1 MPIRPYRPSDAP
13 ALAELAVDCGRGE
26 ADFVLN
32 PLWESADELEAE
44 FARFGIRAEEHLL
57 VAVEGDGGEVQGMVG
72 FLRRPKDP
80 SAGMLCPIVRR
91 KDRGRGV
98 GGELLRAAQRLGA
111 ERLGIELATAGIG
124 TRNRAGYS
132 LLTSHGF
139 RPARQAYVMKC
150 ERAPTVPEEPLAAL
164 EVDVAKPED
173 AAAILEL
180 YLACGFDARSEER
193 MREVLSD
200 GRHAHA
206 VARAQVS
213 RSPQGR
219 EAAAQRGEAERS
231 ASPRETEA
239 SEDHQ
244 VGVLAAFVEFE
255 THWPKRPWVAFAG
268 VAKER
273 RDRGLGSGLV
283 AWLLARQF
291 SAGAVAGLL
300 ALSPAN
306 RNALRAYEKVGFRRF
321 RLIDALEKKL

>member
-1 MPIRPYRPSDAP
+1 MPIRPFRPTDAAP
-13 ALAELAVDCGRGE
+13 LAALAVECARGE

-32 PLWESADELEAE
+32 PLWETADELEAE
-44 FARFGIRAEEHLL
+44 FARFGIRPEEHLL
-57 VAVEGDGGEVQGMVG
+57 VAHEGDGGEVQGLVG

-91 KDRGRGV
+91 KDRGRGI

-111 ERLGIELATAGIG
+111 GPLGIELATAGVG

-132 LLTSHGF
+132 LLASHGF
-139 RPARQAYVMKC
+139 RPVRQAYVMKC
-150 ERAPTVPEEPLAAL
+150 ERAPAVPEEPIAGLEIALAQ
-164 EVDVAKPED
+164 PED
-173 AAAILEL
+173 ANAILEL
-180 YLACGFDARSEER
+180 YLACGFDNRSEER
-193 MREVLSD
+193 MREVLGD

-213 RSPQGR
+213 RSEPK
-219 EAAAQRGEAERS
+219 
-231 ASPRETEA
+231 A

-244 VGVLAAFVEFE
+244 VGELAAFVEFE

-268 VAKER
+268 VSKER
-273 RDRGLGSGLV
+273 RDRGLGSALV
-283 AWLLARQF
+283 AWLLAHQF
-291 SAGAVAGLL
+291 AAGAKAALL

-306 RNALRAYEKVGFRRF
+306 RTAMRAYEKVGFRRF

>member
-13 ALAELAVDCGRGE
+13 ALAALAVDCARGE

-32 PLWESADELEAE
+32 PLWESADELVAE
-44 FARFGIRAEEHLL
+44 FERFGIRPEEHML
-57 VAVEGDGGEVQGMVG
+57 VAEEGDGGDAQGMVG

-111 ERLGIELATAGIG
+111 DRLGIELATAGIG

-139 RPARQAYVMKC
+139 RPVRQAYVMKI
-150 ERAPTVPEEPLAAL
+150 ERAPVVPDEPLAGL
-164 EVDVAKPED
+164 EVEVAGVD
-173 AAAILEL
+173 DSQAILEL
-180 YLACGFDARSEER
+180 YLACGFEPRNEEQ
-193 MREVLSD
+193 MRAALGD
-200 GRHAHA
+200 GRHVHA
-206 VARAQVS
+206 LARAS
-213 RSPQGR
+213 G
-219 EAAAQRGEAERS
+219 G
-231 ASPRETEA
+231 
-239 SEDHQ
+239 
-244 VGVLAAFVEFE
+244 GIAAFVELE
-255 THWPKRPWVAFAG
+255 THWPQRPWLAFTG

-273 RDRGLGSGLV
+273 RDQGVGSALV

-291 SAGAVAGLL
+291 QAGAKAALL

-306 RNALRAYEKVGFRRF
+306 RTALRAYEKVGFRRF

>member
-13 ALAELAVDCGRGE
+13 ALAALAVECARGE

-32 PLWESADELEAE
+32 PLWESADELVAE
-44 FARFGIRAEEHLL
+44 FARFAIRPEEHVL
-57 VAVEGDGGEVQGMVG
+57 VAEEGDGGDVQGMVG

-98 GGELLRAAQRLGA
+98 GGELLRAGQRLGA
-111 ERLGIELATAGIG
+111 EKLGIELATAGIG

-139 RPARQAYVMKC
+139 RPVRQAYVMKI
-150 ERAPTVPEEPLAAL
+150 ERAPIVPDEPLAGLAV
-164 EVDVAKPED
+164 EMAGVDDSK
-173 AAAILEL
+173 AILEL
-180 YLACGFDARSEER
+180 YLACGFEPRSEEQ
-193 MREVLSD
+193 MRAVLGD

-206 VARAQVS
+206 VARA
-213 RSPQGR
+213 GN
-219 EAAAQRGEAERS
+219 E
-231 ASPRETEA
+231 
-239 SEDHQ
+239 
-244 VGVLAAFVEFE
+244 LAAFVELE
-255 THWPKRPWVAFAG
+255 THWPQRPWLAFTG

-273 RDRGLGSGLV
+273 RDQGVGSALV

-291 SAGAVAGLL
+291 AAGAKAGLL

-306 RNALRAYEKVGFRRF
+306 RTALRAYEKVGFRRF

>member
-13 ALAELAVDCGRGE
+13 ALAALAVECARGE

-32 PLWESADELEAE
+32 PLWESADELVAE
-44 FARFGIRAEEHLL
+44 FERFGIRPEEHVL
-57 VAVEGDGGEVQGMVG
+57 VADDGDGGEVQGMVG

-98 GGELLRAAQRLGA
+98 GGELLRAAQRYGTDQ
-111 ERLGIELATAGIG
+111 LGIELATAGIG

-139 RPARQAYVMKC
+139 RPVRQAYVMKI
-150 ERAPTVPEEPLAAL
+150 EGAPVVPEEPIAGL
-164 EVDVAKPED
+164 EIEVAGISD
-173 AAAILEL
+173 AKAILEL
-180 YLACGFDARSEER
+180 YLTCGFEARSEEQ
-193 MREVLSD
+193 MRAVLGD

-213 RSPQGR
+213 RSEPK
-219 EAAAQRGEAERS
+219 
-231 ASPRETEA
+231 A

-244 VGVLAAFVEFE
+244 GGGIAAFVELE

-273 RDRGLGSGLV
+273 RDRGLGSTLV

-291 SAGAVAGLL
+291 AAGARAGLL

-306 RNALRAYEKVGFRRF
+306 RTALRAYEKVGFRRF

>member
-1 MPIRPYRPSDAP
+1 LSGHTPLVPIRPYRPSDAP
-13 ALAELAVDCGRGE
+13 ALAALAVECARGE

-32 PLWESADELEAE
+32 PLWESADELVAE
-44 FARFGIRAEEHLL
+44 FERFGIAPEEHVL
-57 VAVEGDGGEVQGMVG
+57 VADEGDDGEVQGMVG

-98 GGELLRAAQRLGA
+98 GGELLRAAQRHGA

-139 RPARQAYVMKC
+139 RPVRQAYVMKC
-150 ERAPTVPEEPLAAL
+150 ERAPVVPDDPLAGLEIAL
-164 EVDVAKPED
+164 AGPDDAK
-173 AAAILEL
+173 ALLEL
-180 YLACGFDARSEER
+180 YLACGFEPRSEAQ
-193 MREVLSD
+193 MRAALGD

-206 VARAQVS
+206 VAREAQVS
-213 RSPQGR
+213 RSEPK
-219 EAAAQRGEAERS
+219 
-231 ASPRETEA
+231 A
-239 SEDHQ
+239 SEGHQ
-244 VGVLAAFVEFE
+244 AGELAAFVELE
-255 THWPKRPWVAFAG
+255 THWPKRPWLAFAG

-273 RDRGLGSGLV
+273 RDQGLGSALV
-283 AWLLARQF
+283 AWLLAREF
-291 SAGAVAGLL
+291 AAGAKACLL

-306 RNALRAYEKVGFRRF
+306 RTALRAYEKVGFRRF

>member
-13 ALAELAVDCGRGE
+13 ALAALAVECARGE

-32 PLWESADELEAE
+32 PLWETADELEAE
-44 FARFGIRAEEHLL
+44 YARFGVRPEEHVL
-57 VAVEGDGGEVQGMVG
+57 VADEGDGGEVQGMVG

-91 KDRGRGV
+91 KDRGRGI

-111 ERLGIELATAGIG
+111 GPLGIDLATAGIG

-139 RPARQAYVMKC
+139 RPVRQAYVMKC
-150 ERAPTVPEEPLAAL
+150 ERAPTVPEEPIAGFELAIAQ
-164 EVDVAKPED
+164 AGD
-173 AAAILEL
+173 AEPILEL
-180 YLACGFDARSEER
+180 YLACGFESRNLER
-193 MREVLSD
+193 MREVLGD

-206 VARAQVS
+206 VART
-213 RSPQGR
+213 GD
-219 EAAAQRGEAERS
+219 GE
-231 ASPRETEA
+231 
-239 SEDHQ
+239 
-244 VGVLAAFVEFE
+244 LAAFVELE

-268 VAKER
+268 VGKER
-273 RDRGLGSGLV
+273 RDRGLGSALV
-283 AWLLARQF
+283 AWLLERQF
-291 SAGAVAGLL
+291 AAGAKAALL

-306 RNALRAYEKVGFRRF
+306 RTALRAYEKVGFRRF

>member
-1 MPIRPYRPSDAP
+1 VPIRPYRPSDAP
-13 ALAELAVDCGRGE
+13 ALAALAVECARGE

-32 PLWESADELEAE
+32 PLWESADELVAE
-44 FARFGIRAEEHLL
+44 FERFGIAPEEHML
-57 VAVEGDGGEVQGMVG
+57 VADEGDDGEVQGMVG

-98 GGELLRAAQRLGA
+98 GGELLRAAQRHGA

-139 RPARQAYVMKC
+139 RPVRQAYVMKC
-150 ERAPTVPEEPLAAL
+150 ERAPVVPDEPLAKL
-164 EVDVAKPED
+164 EVALAGPDDAK
-173 AAAILEL
+173 ALLEL
-180 YLACGFDARSEER
+180 YLACGFEPRSEAQ
-193 MREVLSD
+193 MRTALSD

-206 VARAQVS
+206 VARA
-213 RSPQGR
+213 G
-219 EAAAQRGEAERS
+219 
-231 ASPRETEA
+231 
-239 SEDHQ
+239 SE
-244 VGVLAAFVEFE
+244 LAAFVELE
-255 THWPKRPWVAFAG
+255 THWPKRPWLAFAG

-273 RDRGLGSGLV
+273 RDQGLGSALV

-291 SAGAVAGLL
+291 AAGAKAGLL

-306 RNALRAYEKVGFRRF
+306 RTALRAYEKVGFRRF